1 MSSSSKKKWSDRAN
15 AVLPAGGFGNF
26 DSSVIIERGEG
37 ARVWDVDGNE
47 YVDFLIGSGPML
59 LGHGHPE
66 VVEAV
71 EKQLKDG
78 FTFFATST
86 PGIELAEMICGA
98 MACADQLRFVSTG
111 GEADMFAMRLARA
124 FTGRDLIVKFEGAY
138 HGMSDEGQMSLKPG
152 RLLNFPNA
160 EPDSAGILEGVR
172 DSVLVAPWNDKEYM
186 SQLFAEHGDR
196 IAGLIAEPLQR
207 IIPPQDGFL
216 QHVRD
221 LCTANDS
228 ILIFDE
234 VVTGFRFAWG
244 GGQEKYGVTPDICTL
259 GKTIGGGMP
268 LAAIAGRQDIM
279 DLFDKSV
286 AGKKWLMQ
294 VGTLSGNP
302 VASVAGL
309 KTLEIL
315 SRPGQYEK
323 LRGIGQSIKTMLSD
337 ALSKTGKPFQIV
349 GDDTLFDVIFTAKEV
364 RDYRDTYHADKE
376 TQAIYNKVMREHG
389 ILKPGAKIYPCLA
402 ITEEDLEFTQKTIKA
417 ASEAIAQRREL

>member
-1 MSSSSKKKWSDRAN
+1 MSSWIERAR

-26 DSSVIIERGEG
+26 DSSVIIKRGEG
-37 ARVWDVDGNE
+37 ARVWDMDGKE

-66 VVEAV
+66 VVEVV

-86 PGIELAEMICGA
+86 AGIELAEVICGA

-111 GEADMFAMRLARA
+111 GEADMFAVRLARA

-172 DSVLVAPWNDKEYM
+172 DSVMIAPWNDKDYM
-186 SQLFAEHGDR
+186 TQLFAEQGHR

-216 QHVRD
+216 QHIRD
-221 LCTANDS
+221 LCTANDTV
-228 ILIFDE
+228 LIFDE
-234 VVTGFRFAWG
+234 VVTGFRFSWG

-259 GKTIGGGMP
+259 GKTIGGGMA
-268 LAAIAGRQDIM
+268 LAAIAGRRDIM
-279 DLFDKSV
+279 ELFDKSI
-286 AGKKWLMQ
+286 AGNKWLMQ

-323 LRGIGQSIKTMLSD
+323 LRNIGQNIKSMLSD
-337 ALSKTGKPFQIV
+337 AFSKTGRPFQIV
-349 GDDTLFDVIFTAKEV
+349 GDDTLFDVIFTDKPV
-364 RDYRDTYHADKE
+364 RHYRDTFHADKE
-376 TQAIYNKVMREHG
+376 TQSIYNKVMRQNG

-402 ITEEDLEFTQKTIKA
+402 IGDREFERTQIAINAAAKTIN
-417 ASEAIAQRREL
+417 